1 MASDAGSTFTAELMA
16 ATTVRW
22 PGMIQKNTL
31 ALMAVAIIAPTSRN
45 AARPANSSVAS
56 HEPKA
61 MTTNTSA
68 PTMASPFLRN
78 PNTRQMPS
86 YSSQNATRNASA
98 APMAV
103 GGAQSNTDLSIR

>member
-1 MASDAGSTFTAELMA
+1 MASEPGSTLTSAVMA

-31 ALMAVAIIAPTSRN
+31 ALMAVAIIAPTSKK

-56 HEPKA
+56 QQA
-61 MTTNTSA
+61 RAITTSTSP
-68 PTMASPFLRN
+68 PTMASPCLRN

-98 APMAV
+98 APTAV
-103 GGAQSNTDLSIR
+103 AGAQSITDLSMR